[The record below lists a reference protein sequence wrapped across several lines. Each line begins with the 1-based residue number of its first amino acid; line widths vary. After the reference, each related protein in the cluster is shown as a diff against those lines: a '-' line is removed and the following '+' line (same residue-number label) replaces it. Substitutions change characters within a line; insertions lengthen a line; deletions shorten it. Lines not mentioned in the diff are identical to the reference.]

1 MLVGALERMPILN
14 RVGPSLRILFAAAGG
29 HGHLQPLLPLAQH
42 AVRGGHDV
50 LVTGAA
56 SLAAS
61 VTAKGLTF
69 TPTGPDLIRIHAPL
83 VIYDVET
90 ERQVVADHF
99 VARLGRARAASVLEL
114 IRSWRPHVIVR
125 DEVDFGAAVAAE
137 AAGVP
142 HAVVIVIGA
151 GQFIL
156 PELVNDPLDD
166 LLLEFGVRDVAA
178 ADVLHRHLT
187 LTPFP
192 TSFRSPADP
201 LRGNVVGY
209 QVPPP
214 ARATSSERTVYVTLG
229 TIFNTESGDLLR
241 TAALGAAE
249 CPSVD
254 RVVVAAGD
262 HVDLDWLGPLPDQI
276 DVRQFVQQEAVLAT
290 CDAVISHAGSGTV
303 LGALKQALP
312 TVSLPIG
319 ADQQLN
325 ADRLTELGLG
335 VSLRADSV
343 DVDQVRN
350 ALAVVLAS
358 TSMRRR
364 LGAMGAEISAAGS
377 LTDALRAVEALAT

>member
-1 MLVGALERMPILN
+1 MLD
-14 RVGPSLRILFAAAGG
+14 RVTPSLRILFAAAGG

-42 AVRGGHDV
+42 AARGGHDV

-69 TPTGPDLIRIHAPL
+69 TPTGPELTPIHAPL
-83 VIYDVET
+83 VIHDVET
-90 ERQVVADHF
+90 ERQGVADHF

-114 IRSWRPHVIVR
+114 TRSWRPHVIVR

-142 HAVVIVIGA
+142 HAAVIVIGA

-166 LLLEFGVRDVAA
+166 LLSQFEVRDVAA
-178 ADVLHRHLT
+178 ADVLHRYLT

-201 LRGNVVGY
+201 LRGNVIGY

-214 ARATSSERTVYVTLG
+214 ARATSSERTVFVTLG
-229 TIFNTESGDLLR
+229 TIFNTESGDLLK

-254 RVVVAAGD
+254 RVIVAAGD
-262 HVDLDWLGPLPDQI
+262 HVDLGSLGPLPDQI
-276 DVRQFVQQEAVLAT
+276 DVRRFVEQEAVLAT
-290 CDAVISHAGSGTV
+290 CDAVISHAGSGAV

-312 TVSLPIG
+312 TVGLPMG

-325 ADRLTELGLG
+325 ADRLTALGLG
-335 VSLRADSV
+335 VSLRADTA
-343 DVDQVRN
+343 DVDQVRD
-350 ALAVVLAS
+350 ALAGVLTS
-358 TSMRRR
+358 TSTRRR
-364 LGAMGAEISAAGS
+364 LAAMRDEISAAGS
-377 LTDALRAVEALAT
+377 LTDALRAVEALAS